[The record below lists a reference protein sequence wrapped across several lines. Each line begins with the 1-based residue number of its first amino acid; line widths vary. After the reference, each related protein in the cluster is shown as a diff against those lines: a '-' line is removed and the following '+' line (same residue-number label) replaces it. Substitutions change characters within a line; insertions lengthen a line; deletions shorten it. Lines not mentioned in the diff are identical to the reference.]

1 MNGSRTLS
9 GLVLL
14 VGILALSAGPDAAFA
29 QKKRPTP
36 TKDAPKAVAVAG
48 FLAPGVKLSA
58 EQLAKHV
65 DAALDKKLKA
75 DKVAVSPRCD
85 DGEFV
90 RRVYLDV
97 TGKIPTAEQAAAFLD
112 SKDSAKRSKLIDELL
127 ASKEYGRHMADIW
140 QALLLPRNSD
150 NRRLMQY
157 YPLLVKWLEE
167 QFNANSSWDKMTKD
181 VLTATGEI
189 DKNGAAVFYLANPS
203 ADKMTD
209 GVTRMFLGVQLQCAQ
224 CHNHPF
230 TDYKQDEYWGMAA
243 FFLHVRPSGNPKAAA
258 KNKDATIGIVET
270 VNAKGKGRKG
280 AGLPES
286 AKILPPKFLS
296 AEQPKTK
303 GSDPVRPLLADWLT
317 TAENPFFAKA
327 MTNRM
332 WSQFMGRGIVNPVD
346 DMHDANRATHP
357 ELLVDLGK
365 QFAANG
371 FDLKYLVRAICNS
384 DAYQRS
390 SRPTGDN
397 RDAGPELY
405 ARQQIK
411 VLSPEQ
417 LYDSLNMIVGAGG
430 KGAAPK
436 NKQAAGKGGQSQRE
450 TFVGFF
456 SAEDGADPTEY
467 QTGIPQVLQLMN
479 SPRLNSSA
487 VLTTILPS
495 AKTSDE
501 AVEKLYLT
509 VLSRRPT
516 KEEGERIAAF
526 LKKSKDTRREA
537 LAGVLWALLNSSE
550 FALNR

>member
-9 GLVLL
+9 GM
-14 VGILALSAGPDAAFA
+14 ALFIAIVAISADPDTAFA
-29 QKKRPTP
+29 QKRKT
-36 TKDAPKAVAVAG
+36 APKDGTKPAVVVTG
-48 FLAPGVKLSA
+48 FLAADAKLDHG
-58 EQLAKHV
+58 QLARHIDV
-65 DAALDKKLKA
+65 ALAKKLKA
-75 DKVAVSPRCD
+75 DKVTTSPICD
-85 DGEFV
+85 DSEFV
-90 RRVYLDV
+90 RRVYLDI

-112 SKDSAKRSKLIDELL
+112 SRESDKRARLIDALL
-127 ASKEYGRHMADIW
+127 DSKEYGRHMADIW

-167 QFNANSSWDKMTKD
+167 QFNANSPWDKMTRD
-181 VLTATGEI
+181 ILTATGGI
-189 DKNGAAVFYLANPS
+189 DKNGAGVFYLANPS

-209 GVTRMFLGVQLQCAQ
+209 SVTRMFLGVQLQCAQ

-230 TDYKQDEYWGMAA
+230 TDYKQTEYWGMAA

-258 KNKDATIGIVET
+258 KDKDTSIGIVEQ
-270 VNAKGKGRKG
+270 VNAKGKGKRG
-280 AGLPES
+280 GLPES

-303 GSDPVRPLLADWLT
+303 GNDPVRPLLANWLT

-327 MTNRM
+327 MANRM

-346 DMHDANRATHP
+346 DMHDANQATHP
-357 ELLVDLGK
+357 ELLIDLSK
-365 QFAANG
+365 QFAANK

-390 SRPTGDN
+390 SKPAGNNKDV
-397 RDAGPELY
+397 GPELY

-417 LYDSLNMIVGAGG
+417 LYDSLNMIVGAG

-436 NKQAAGKGGQSQRE
+436 NKQAQRGGGNQRE
-450 TFVGFF
+450 TFVAFF

-479 SPRLNSSA
+479 SPRLNNAA
-487 VLTTILPS
+487 VLAGILPS
-495 AKTSDE
+495 AKSDE
-501 AVEKLYLT
+501 QAVEKLYLT

-516 KEEGERIAAF
+516 KEENERIAAF
-526 LKKSKDTRREA
+526 LKKTKDNRREA
-537 LAGVLWALLNSSE
+537 FAGVLWALLNSSE